1 MTEKNDAE
9 KTVENKSCLK
19 ISDWV
24 TFLTSEKHGIMSH
37 VLSFGA
43 FLVALIAILLVTG
56 EDTGMRA
63 IAGGIIA
70 LGFVIFGY
78 IKVFRPFQQRGRLA
92 EDILTRV
99 MSGKLK
105 DESIIREEWEEGL
118 AALKRVWRRRR
129 NSDK

>member
-1 MTEKNDAE
+1 MMDKKDTS
-9 KTVENKSCLK
+9 KTVKDESCLTV
-19 ISDWV
+19 SDWV
-24 TFLTSEKHGIMSH
+24 AFLTSEKHGIISH

-70 LGFVIFGY
+70 LGFVVFGY
-78 IKVFRPFQQRGRLA
+78 FKVLRPLQQRGRLA

-99 MSGKLK
+99 MSIKLK
-105 DESIIREEWEEGL
+105 DESSIREEWEAGL
-118 AALKRVWRRRR
+118 ATLKRPWRRRGR
-129 NSDK
+129 SDK